1 MRFLKLLQTFSGIE
15 VKRRN
20 VPHKIL
26 YNFAL
31 ICKFKFQTEFQSQ
44 IKAISRFS
52 NKFILGTFV

>member
-1 MRFLKLLQTFSGIE
+1 MTFLKLLQTFSGVE

-31 ICKFKFQTEFQSQ
+31 RCKNHKS
-44 IKAISRFS
+44 KLV
-52 NKFILGTFV
+52 LGF